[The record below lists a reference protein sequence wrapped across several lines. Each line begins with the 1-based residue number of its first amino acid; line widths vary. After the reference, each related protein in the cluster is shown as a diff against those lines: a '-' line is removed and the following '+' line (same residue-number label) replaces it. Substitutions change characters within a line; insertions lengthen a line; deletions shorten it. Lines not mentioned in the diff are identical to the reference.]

1 MEDREVRKGKL
12 FVENTQIGTSYVIYE
27 IDDNVW
33 EEDLGHVYVKYSY
46 DKNGKDLIVEW
57 ENRGQHF
64 KKIWAR

>member
-1 MEDREVRKGKL
+1 MGKEL
-12 FVENTQIGTSYVIYE
+12 RQGKIMVGDTQIGNSPVIYE

-57 ENRGQHF
+57 ENRG
-64 KKIWAR
+64 

>member
-1 MEDREVRKGKL
+1 MSKELRQGKIM
-12 FVENTQIGTSYVIYE
+12 VGDTQIGNSPVIYE

-57 ENRGQHF
+57 ENRG
-64 KKIWAR
+64 

>member
-1 MEDREVRKGKL
+1 MSKELRQGKIM
-12 FVENTQIGTSYVIYE
+12 VGDTQIGNSPVIYG

-57 ENRGQHF
+57 ENRG
-64 KKIWAR
+64 

>member
-1 MEDREVRKGKL
+1 MGKEL
-12 FVENTQIGTSYVIYE
+12 RQGKIMVGDTQIGNSPVIYE

-57 ENRGQHF
+57 ENRS
-64 KKIWAR
+64 